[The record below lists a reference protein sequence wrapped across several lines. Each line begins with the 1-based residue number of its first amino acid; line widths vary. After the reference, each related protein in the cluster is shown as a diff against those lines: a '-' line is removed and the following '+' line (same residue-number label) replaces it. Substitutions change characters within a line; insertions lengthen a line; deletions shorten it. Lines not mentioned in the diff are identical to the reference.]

1 MYTTPLSQ
9 PPDFKPKDALK
20 SVIVALVILIIGLSF
35 ILLTGCT
42 SVKKTTDKKEQQVE
56 QGSTTNIEYRTN
68 TIYTDTGSITTYY
81 RDSLIFHNDTVI
93 QPIERIVNRWFRQEV
108 KHDTL
113 YKLQHD
119 TITVKV
125 KKTVTVK
132 EKTSFPWLWLI
143 IGGIVLLLSFRA
155 NILNWI
161 ANRKL

>member
-1 MYTTPLSQ
+1 MYMPTTTHDPNL
-9 PPDFKPKDALK
+9 KPKDALK
-20 SVIVALVILIIGLSF
+20 SVLIDLIMLIIGLAF
-35 ILLTGCT
+35 IVLTGCT

-56 QGSTTNIEYRTN
+56 QGSTTQIEYRTN

-81 RDSLIFHNDTVI
+81 KDSLIFKHDTVI
-93 QPIERIVNRWFRQEV
+93 QPIEKIVNRWFKQEV

-125 KKTVTVK
+125 KETVTVK
-132 EKTSFPWLWLI
+132 EKTTFPWLWLI
-143 IGGIVLLLSFRA
+143 IGGIVLLFFL
-155 NILNWI
+155 I